1 MPVTEDPATP
11 AAEPEDYSSVKR
23 RPNLPVGRRGAIVA
37 ALTVVAAAGGAWL
50 VFSGGRRHREVTVD
64 LGPPPVVHAI
74 GGFVVDLQ
82 PEAGRP
88 HFLRLA
94 IALEVDETDVP
105 LVDAR
110 RARVIDAVKV
120 KVRDYRHADLVG
132 ADGADRLRHDVLTA
146 VNRTIAPARARR
158 VLFQDFLLD

>member
-1 MPVTEDPATP
+1 MSED
-11 AAEPEDYSSVKR
+11 AAAPGPGPDRSSSVKR
-23 RPNLPVGRRGAIVA
+23 RPHLPVGRRGAIVA
-37 ALTVVAAAGGAWL
+37 ALTVVVAAGGVWWMA
-50 VFSGGRRHREVTVD
+50 SGGRRQRAVTVD
-64 LGPPPVVHAI
+64 LAPPPVVHAI

-105 LVDAR
+105 LVDAQ
-110 RARVIDAVKV
+110 RARVIDAVKM

-132 ADGADRLRHDVLTA
+132 ADGADRLRHDVLAA